1 VGPPPVKA
9 IYPGQRT
16 VIEKLLRLIYK
27 LQRNPMFHEGTI
39 KEGLDA
45 VVVRAM
51 IADLL
56 EHYLLETI
64 PQRTVSFFKAQA
76 KH

>member
-1 VGPPPVKA
+1 
-9 IYPGQRT
+9 
-16 VIEKLLRLIYK
+16 
-27 LQRNPMFHEGTI
+27 MFHEGTI